1 MVGGTLRSSTDF
13 TYADKTNYLTGIKHY
28 SALGTQ
34 NIGYR
39 YGNLSAGEMPDQI
52 YSVSWNGNEKVSY
65 TYDALGRLT
74 NKKIAAFNNL
84 YSYKDV
90 DESRTTTLVNSVQTP
105 AGTYTYTYDG
115 IGNILSTTDGTYTT
129 SYEYDSLNQLTRVN
143 DEKSGKTYTYSYS
156 NGNITEQKEYAY
168 TTDELGEAVDTKTWS
183 YGNSTWSDLL
193 TSYNGEQIVYDE
205 IGNPLTI
212 GNKEL
217 SWLGRQLLGI
227 TEGESTVSYT
237 YNGDGQRISKTVN
250 GVNTEYIYNGEIL
263 AGQKTGND
271 IIVFMY
277 DNNSDAF
284 GFIYNS
290 TEYYYVKNAQNDVT
304 AIADSNGNVLARY
317 YYDAWGKVREITGNT
332 EIASLN
338 PIRYRS
344 YYYDTETGWYY
355 LNTRYYSADMC
366 RFINA
371 DGYIQTGQ
379 GVLDKNMFAYCLNN
393 PINKKDVNGNI
404 SGLAIAY
411 IASKILI
418 YAIVAII
425 ICEIAAT
432 ALVPTIQKSSN
443 ALSDSISSSV
453 SKAKA
458 KAQERKKNRDNEP
471 RKHHM
476 VAKAAWRAEPAR
488 KILQEVGMN
497 PTNAPENLIVIS
509 HGLHK
514 NMHTKNYYDYVNAKL
529 APHAGNLDEINQAL
543 LEIREDILYAEATG
557 IRRWEIS

>member
-1 MVGGTLRSSTDF
+1 
-13 TYADKTNYLTGIKHY
+13 
-28 SALGTQ
+28 
-34 NIGYR
+34 
-39 YGNLSAGEMPDQI
+39 MPDQI

-74 NKKIAAFNNL
+74 NKKIASFNNL

-129 SYEYDSLNQLTRVN
+129 SYVYDGLNQLVRAN
-143 DEKSGKTYTYSYS
+143 DERAGKTYTYSYS

-317 YYDAWGKVREITGNT
+317 YYNAWGKVLEITGNT
-332 EIASLN
+332 EIAGLN

-344 YYYDTETGWYY
+344 YYYDAETGWYY

>member
-1 MVGGTLRSSTDF
+1 
-13 TYADKTNYLTGIKHY
+13 
-28 SALGTQ
+28 
-34 NIGYR
+34 
-39 YGNLSAGEMPDQI
+39 MPDQI

-74 NKKIAAFNNL
+74 NKKIASFNNL

-105 AGTYTYTYDG
+105 AGTYTYTYDS

-129 SYEYDSLNQLTRVN
+129 SYVYDGLNQLVRAN

-168 TTDELGEAVDTKTWS
+168 TTGELGEAVDTKTWS

-217 SWLGRQLLGI
+217 TWLGRQLLGI

-237 YNGDGQRISKTVN
+237 YNGDGQRTSKTVN

-290 TEYYYVKNAQNDVT
+290 TEYYYIKNAQNDVT

-317 YYDAWGKVREITGNT
+317 YYDAWGKVLEITGNT
-332 EIASLN
+332 EIAGLN

-344 YYYDTETGWYY
+344 YYYDAETGWYY
-355 LNTRYYSADMC
+355 LKSRYYSPDMC
-366 RFINA
+366 RFVSA

-379 GVLDKNMFAYCLNN
+379 SLLDKNMFAYCLNN
-393 PINKKDVNGNI
+393 PVNMLDKNGD
-404 SGLAIAY
+404 IAGW
-411 IASKILI
+411 
-418 YAIVAII
+418 IVA
-425 ICEIAAT
+425 
-432 ALVPTIQKSSN
+432 
-443 ALSDSISSSV
+443 
-453 SKAKA
+453 
-458 KAQERKKNRDNEP
+458 
-471 RKHHM
+471 
-476 VAKAAWRAEPAR
+476 
-488 KILQEVGMN
+488 
-497 PTNAPENLIVIS
+497 LIVIS
-509 HGLHK
+509 VFTIAGGIIGGMRKTSAYKQAYSNSQNNNSNSQNNKPANCNKGKSNNSNNKKSPNQKNKNNSKTQNCSKGTYEYEEKLKPQEIAMNIFIGATVGLAVGGALVISGGALITVIGNFAAFGGASTVFGASTLAVIYGGQQATAIGALAFNLEAMVFGPFYFVELEPIEWK
-514 NMHTKNYYDYVNAKL
+514 N
-529 APHAGNLDEINQAL
+529 E
-543 LEIREDILYAEATG
+543 
-557 IRRWEIS
+557 

>member
-1 MVGGTLRSSTDF
+1 
-13 TYADKTNYLTGIKHY
+13 
-28 SALGTQ
+28 
-34 NIGYR
+34 
-39 YGNLSAGEMPDQI
+39 MPDQI

-74 NKKIAAFNNL
+74 NKKIASFNNL
-84 YSYKDV
+84 YSYQDV
-90 DESRTTTLVNSVQTP
+90 DEGRTTTLVNSVQTP

-129 SYEYDSLNQLTRVN
+129 SYVYDGLNQLVRAN
-143 DEKSGKTYTYSYS
+143 DERAGKTYTYSYS

-217 SWLGRQLLGI
+217 TWLGRQLLGI

-237 YNGDGQRISKTVN
+237 YNGDGQRTSKTVN

-290 TEYYYVKNAQNDVT
+290 TEYYYIKNAQNDVT

-317 YYDAWGKVREITGNT
+317 YYDAWGKILEITGNT
-332 EIASLN
+332 EIAGLN

-344 YYYDTETGWYY
+344 YDWCFPGRKYYFQKYR
-355 LNTRYYSADMC
+355 RY
-366 RFINA
+366 
-371 DGYIQTGQ
+371 
-379 GVLDKNMFAYCLNN
+379 
-393 PINKKDVNGNI
+393 
-404 SGLAIAY
+404 
-411 IASKILI
+411 
-418 YAIVAII
+418 
-425 ICEIAAT
+425 
-432 ALVPTIQKSSN
+432 
-443 ALSDSISSSV
+443 
-453 SKAKA
+453 
-458 KAQERKKNRDNEP
+458 
-471 RKHHM
+471 
-476 VAKAAWRAEPAR
+476 
-488 KILQEVGMN
+488 
-497 PTNAPENLIVIS
+497 
-509 HGLHK
+509 
-514 NMHTKNYYDYVNAKL
+514 
-529 APHAGNLDEINQAL
+529 
-543 LEIREDILYAEATG
+543 
-557 IRRWEIS
+557 